1 MKPVKQFEAVVE
13 EQHPARNEVAQ
24 LTVVGKTFGTYEEVW
39 NASKKMTRFPVITMK
54 EVHHG
59 TQC

>member
-1 MKPVKQFEAVVE
+1 MKPVKQFEAVVD

-24 LTVVGKTFGTYEEVW
+24 LTVVGRVFGTYDECWKQGKRIV
-39 NASKKMTRFPVITMK
+39 MHPILTLK
-54 EVHHG
+54 EIHHG

>member
-1 MKPVKQFEAVVE
+1 MKPVGQFEAVVE

-24 LTVVGKTFGTYEEVW
+24 LTVVGRCFGSHEEVW
-39 NASKKMTRFPVITMK
+39 QAAKKMTRFPVITFK